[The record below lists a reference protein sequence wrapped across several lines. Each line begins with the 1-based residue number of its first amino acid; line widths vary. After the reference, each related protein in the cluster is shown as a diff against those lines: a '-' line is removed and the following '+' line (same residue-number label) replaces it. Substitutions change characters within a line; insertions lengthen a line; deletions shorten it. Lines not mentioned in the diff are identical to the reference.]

1 MLARRYGAEALKTLP
16 APSTFSLGAARMG
29 WPLEDTLCLGL
40 HAAPLA
46 RLRPH
51 LAPGQKAVVL
61 LRDGDAVAEL
71 AGYLKGLG
79 FGATEL
85 TVLEA
90 VGGPRERRTGAT
102 AAALPPNTFRHP
114 VAVALEIAG
123 NGPALPCT
131 PGLPDETF
139 DHDGQLTKRHIRAL
153 TLSALAPRPGEH
165 LWDIG
170 GGAGSVSIEWCLAH
184 PSTSATAIERVH
196 ARADRVVANATA
208 LGVDRVTVVRGVA
221 PAALTDLPPPNAV
234 FIGGGLDTALV
245 DHLAATLP
253 SGTRLVANAVT
264 LESEAV
270 LAAAHGKLGGSLT
283 RIAVST
289 AEPLGRKQGWKAAY
303 PGVQWSEVL

>member
-1 MLARRYGAEALKTLP
+1 MSEDPWLTVVGLGEDGPEGLTPASRAALEAAEIVFGPPRHLQLIPELQAETQEWPVPFRDGLPMLDKLVGRRVVVLASGDPFWYGAGAVLARRYGAEALKTLP

-102 AAALPPNTFRHP
+102 ADALPPNTFRHP
-114 VAVALEIAG
+114 GAVALEIAG

-170 GGAGSVSIEWCLAH
+170 GGAGSVSIEWC
-184 PSTSATAIERVH
+184 I
-196 ARADRVVANATA
+196 
-208 LGVDRVTVVRGVA
+208 
-221 PAALTDLPPPNAV
+221 
-234 FIGGGLDTALV
+234 
-245 DHLAATLP
+245 
-253 SGTRLVANAVT
+253 
-264 LESEAV
+264 
-270 LAAAHGKLGGSLT
+270 
-283 RIAVST
+283 
-289 AEPLGRKQGWKAAY
+289 
-303 PGVQWSEVL
+303 